1 MVRSIAERETNTFKE
16 KNVVSFLRNF
26 NLLKKKYIAKKNK
39 EKVQFI
45 SKPILISTA
54 R

>member
-16 KNVVSFLRNF
+16 TNVVSFLRNF
-26 NLLKKKYIAKKNK
+26 NLLKKNIAKKNK